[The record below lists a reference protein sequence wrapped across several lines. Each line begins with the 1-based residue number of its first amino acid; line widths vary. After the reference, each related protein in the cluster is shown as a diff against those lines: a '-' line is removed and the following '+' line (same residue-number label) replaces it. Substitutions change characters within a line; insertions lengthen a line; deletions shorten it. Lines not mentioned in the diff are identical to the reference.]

1 MLIKLLIVLTL
12 IAIVFSLGA
21 GFFALMREKNDSSSR
36 GTVRALSWRIG
47 LSLLLFILI
56 ILGIATGVIEPN
68 PSPLVTTTP

>member
-21 GFFALMREKNDSSSR
+21 GFFSLMRDKSDSRSR

-47 LSLLLFILI
+47 LSIFLFVLI
-56 ILGIATGVIEPN
+56 ILGILTGVIEPN
-68 PSPLVTTTP
+68 PSPLATS